1 MQTVPSESK
10 SFRIAD
16 PKVEKPVCMKPDLV
30 HFPNIEISLKT
41 KENYIQ
47 LELLSMFTRFD

>member
-1 MQTVPSESK
+1 MQTIPSESIP
-10 SFRIAD
+10 FRNPD

-30 HFPNIEISLKT
+30 RFPNIEISLKT

>member
-1 MQTVPSESK
+1 MQTIPSESK
-10 SFRIAD
+10 PFRIPD
-16 PKVEKPVCMKPDLV
+16 PQVEKPVCMKPDIV

-47 LELLSMFTRFD
+47 PELLSMFTRFD